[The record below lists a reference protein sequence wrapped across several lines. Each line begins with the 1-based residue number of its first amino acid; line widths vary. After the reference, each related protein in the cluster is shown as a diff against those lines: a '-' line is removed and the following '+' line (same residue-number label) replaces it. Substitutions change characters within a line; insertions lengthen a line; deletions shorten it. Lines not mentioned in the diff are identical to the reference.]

1 MGFRTNMVFM
11 RKTQKQPIEQLVLKT
26 LQKGTTSTT
35 GLIEKIFTLRPTTTK
50 QGVYRVLRKL
60 KDEEKIVIHGKYVS
74 LNLHWIKNMNEFFSL
89 AQFYY
94 LPKVANLDW
103 FLNVREKDKIVYFF
117 KNLNLLDS
125 FWSHIFHM
133 FNEVMNPKE
142 PIFVYN
148 PHEWFAYARQET
160 EQTLI
165 KTMKEKNRQVLI
177 TVSHNAPLDKELKK
191 KFGSD
196 ILQYNISDKKYFEKP
211 NYYFN
216 IFGDCIVEV
225 FIDQNIAKQIDK
237 FFKKTNIFDDKA
249 REELLEIVSK
259 NGKNKLIISR
269 NKNKSEKFKR
279 ILSKNFYFMT
289 GFERGNSKAEC
300 IP

>member
-1 MGFRTNMVFM
+1 MGKYLKYQKIKHFRCLIKQLVYFLLSLCKYDLME
-11 RKTQKQPIEQLVLKT
+11 KHPKQPIEQLILKT
-26 LQKGTTSTT
+26 LQKGTISTV
-35 GLIEKIFTLRPTTTK
+35 GLIEKISSVRLATTK

-60 KDEEKIVIHGKYVS
+60 KNEEKIVIHGKSVS

-89 AQFYY
+89 AQFYHS
-94 LPKVANLDW
+94 PKVANPDG

-125 FWSHIFHM
+125 FWSHAFHM
-133 FNEVMNPKE
+133 FNEVLSPKE

-177 TVSHNAPLDKELKK
+177 TVANNNSLDKELKK

-196 ILQYNISDKKYFEKP
+196 ILQYNIADKKYFEK
-211 NYYFN
+211 
-216 IFGDCIVEV
+216 
-225 FIDQNIAKQIDK
+225 QN
-237 FFKKTNIFDDKA
+237 
-249 REELLEIVSK
+249 
-259 NGKNKLIISR
+259 
-269 NKNKSEKFKR
+269 
-279 ILSKNFYFMT
+279 
-289 GFERGNSKAEC
+289 
-300 IP
+300 

>member
-1 MGFRTNMVFM
+1 VE
-11 RKTQKQPIEQLVLKT
+11 KQPKQPIEQLILKT
-26 LQKGTTSTT
+26 LQKGTISTIK
-35 GLIEKIFTLRPTTTK
+35 LIESISAIRLKTTK

-60 KDEEKIVIHGKYVS
+60 KDEEKIVIHGKSVS

-94 LPKVANLDW
+94 SPKVANPDG

-125 FWSHIFHM
+125 FWSHAFHM
-133 FNEVMNPKE
+133 FNEISNPKE

-177 TVSHNAPLDKELKK
+177 TVAHNEPLDKELKK
-191 KFGSD
+191 KFGND
-196 ILQYNISDKKYFEKP
+196 LLQYNIADKKIFEKQ

-216 IFGDCIVEV
+216 IFDDCLIEV
-225 FIDQNIAKQIDK
+225 FIDQKIAKQVDE

-249 REELLEIVSK
+249 RKELLEIVSK

-269 NKNKSEKFKR
+269 NKKKAEKYKKT
-279 ILSKNFYFMT
+279 LSKNFYIK
-289 GFERGNSKAEC
+289 R
-300 IP
+300 

>member
-1 MGFRTNMVFM
+1 ME
-11 RKTQKQPIEQLVLKT
+11 KQLKQPIEQLMLKT
-26 LQKGTTSTT
+26 LQKGTISTIK
-35 GLIEKIFTLRPTTTK
+35 LIQSISAVRPKTTK

-60 KDEEKIVIHGKYVS
+60 KDEGKIVIYGKSVS

-89 AQFYY
+89 AQFHYS
-94 LPKVANLDW
+94 PKVANPDG

-125 FWSHIFHM
+125 FWSHAFHM
-133 FNEVMNPKE
+133 FNEVLNPKE

-165 KTMKEKNRQVLI
+165 KAMKEKNRQVLI
-177 TVSHNAPLDKELKK
+177 TVAHNDPLDKELKK

-196 ILQYNISDKKYFEKP
+196 ILQYDIADKKIFEKQ
-211 NYYFN
+211 NYYLNTFD
-216 IFGDCIVEV
+216 DCLIEV
-225 FIDQNIAKQIDK
+225 FIDQKIASQIDE
-237 FFKKTNIFDDKA
+237 FFKKTKNFDDRV

-259 NGKNKLIISR
+259 KGKNKLVISR
-269 NKNKSEKFKR
+269 NKKKAEKYKKT
-279 ILSKNFYFMT
+279 LSKNFYIK
-289 GFERGNSKAEC
+289 R
-300 IP
+300 

>member
-1 MGFRTNMVFM
+1 ME
-11 RKTQKQPIEQLVLKT
+11 KQLKRPIEQLILKT
-26 LQKGTTSTT
+26 LQKGTISTIK
-35 GLIEKIFTLRPTTTK
+35 LIESISTIRPKTTK

-60 KDEEKIVIHGKYVS
+60 KDEEKIVIHGKSVS

-94 LPKVANLDW
+94 SPKVASPDG

-125 FWSHIFHM
+125 FWSHAFHM
-133 FNEVMNPKE
+133 FNEVLNPKE

-177 TVSHNAPLDKELKK
+177 TVAHNDPLDKELKK

-196 ILQYNISDKKYFEKP
+196 LLQYDITDKKIFEKQ
-211 NYYFN
+211 NYYLN
-216 IFGDCIVEV
+216 IFDDCLIEV
-225 FIDQNIAKQIDK
+225 FIDQKIAKQIDE
-237 FFKKTNIFDDKA
+237 FFKKTKNFDDKT
-249 REELLEIVSK
+249 REELSEIVSK
-259 NGKNKLIISR
+259 NGKNKLVISR
-269 NKNKSEKFKR
+269 NEKKAGKYKKT
-279 ILSKNFYFMT
+279 LSKNFYI
-289 GFERGNSKAEC
+289 KK
-300 IP
+300 

>member
-1 MGFRTNMVFM
+1 MEKRL
-11 RKTQKQPIEQLVLKT
+11 KQPIEQLILKT
-26 LQKGTTSTT
+26 LQKGTISTIR
-35 GLIEKIFTLRPTTTK
+35 LIQNISAIRSGTTK

-60 KDEEKIVIHGKYVS
+60 KDGEKIVIHGKSVS

-94 LPKVANLDW
+94 SPKVANPDG

-125 FWSHIFHM
+125 FWSHAFHM
-133 FNEVMNPKE
+133 FNEISNPKE

-177 TVSHNAPLDKELKK
+177 TVAHDDPLDRKLKK
-191 KFGSD
+191 KFRSD
-196 ILQYNISDKKYFEKP
+196 LLQYDIADKKIFEKQ
-211 NYYFN
+211 NYYLN
-216 IFGDCIVEV
+216 IFGDCLIEV
-225 FIDQNIAKQIDK
+225 FIDQKITKQIDE
-237 FFKKTNIFDDKA
+237 FFKKTKSFDDKA
-249 REELLEIVSK
+249 REELLKIVSK
-259 NGKNKLIISR
+259 NGKNRLVISR
-269 NKNKSEKFKR
+269 NKK
-279 ILSKNFYFMT
+279 
-289 GFERGNSKAEC
+289 KA
-300 IP
+300 

>member
-1 MGFRTNMVFM
+1 MEKRTN
-11 RKTQKQPIEQLVLKT
+11 QPIEQLILKT
-26 LQKGTTSTT
+26 LQKGTISTIK
-35 GLIEKIFTLRPTTTK
+35 LIENISTIRPKTTK

-60 KDEEKIVIHGKYVS
+60 KDEEKIVIHGKSVS

-94 LPKVANLDW
+94 SPRVASPDG

-125 FWSHIFHM
+125 FWSHAFHM
-133 FNEVMNPKE
+133 FAEISNPKE

-165 KTMKEKNRQVLI
+165 KTMNEKTRQVLI
-177 TVSHNAPLDKELKK
+177 TVAHSNPLDRELKK

-196 ILQYNISDKKYFEKP
+196 LLQYNISDKKIFDKQD
-211 NYYFN
+211 YYFN
-216 IFGDCIVEV
+216 IFGDCLIEV
-225 FIDQNIAKQIDK
+225 FIDQKISEQIDK
-237 FFKKTNIFDDKA
+237 FFEKTKFFDDKA
-249 REELLEIVSK
+249 SEELLEIVSRS
-259 NGKNKLIISR
+259 GKNKLVISR
-269 NKNKSEKFKR
+269 NKKKVEKYKKT
-279 ILSKNFYFMT
+279 LSKNFYIM
-289 GFERGNSKAEC
+289 K
-300 IP
+300 

>member
-1 MGFRTNMVFM
+1 MEKETR
-11 RKTQKQPIEQLVLKT
+11 QPIELSILKT
-26 LQKGTTSTT
+26 LQKGTISSVK
-35 GLIEKIFTLRPTTTK
+35 LIESISILRPKTTK

-60 KDEEKIVIHGKYVS
+60 KKEEKIVIHGKLVS

-89 AQFYY
+89 AQFHYS
-94 LPKVANLDW
+94 PKVASPDG

-125 FWSHIFHM
+125 FWSHAFHM
-133 FNEVMNPKE
+133 FAETLNPKE

-165 KTMKEKNRQVLI
+165 KTMNEKNKQVLI
-177 TVSHNAPLDKELKK
+177 TVANNDPLDRELKR

-196 ILQYNISDKKYFEKP
+196 LLQCDISDKPLFERQ

-216 IFGDCIVEV
+216 VFGDFLVEV
-225 FIDQNIAKQIDK
+225 FIDQIIAKQIDE
-237 FFKKTNIFDDKA
+237 FFKKTKEFDDKA
-249 REELLEIVSK
+249 REDLSKIVSK
-259 NGKNKLIISR
+259 SGRNKLIISR
-269 NKNKSEKFKR
+269 NYKKAAKYKKT
-279 ILSKNFYFMT
+279 LSRNFFI
-289 GFERGNSKAEC
+289 KK
-300 IP
+300 

>member
-1 MGFRTNMVFM
+1 ME
-11 RKTQKQPIEQLVLKT
+11 KHPKQPIEQLILKT
-26 LQKGTTSTT
+26 LQKGTISTI
-35 GLIEKIFTLRPTTTK
+35 GLIEKISALRFATTK

-60 KDEEKIVIHGKYVS
+60 KNEEKIVIHGKSVS

-89 AQFYY
+89 AQFFYS
-94 LPKVANLDW
+94 PKVANPDG

-125 FWSHIFHM
+125 FWSHAFHM
-133 FNEVMNPKE
+133 FNEVLNPEE

-177 TVSHNAPLDKELKK
+177 TVAHNDSLDKELKK
-191 KFGSD
+191 KFRSD
-196 ILQYNISDKKYFEKP
+196 ILQYDIADKKIFEKQ

-216 IFGDCIVEV
+216 IFGDCLIEV
-225 FIDQNIAKQIDK
+225 FIDQKIAKQIDE
-237 FFKKTNIFDDKA
+237 FFKKINIFDDKA
-249 REELLEIVSK
+249 REKLLEIVSK

-269 NKNKSEKFKR
+269 NKNKAEKYKKT
-279 ILSKNFYFMT
+279 LSKNFYIK
-289 GFERGNSKAEC
+289 R
-300 IP
+300 

>member
-1 MGFRTNMVFM
+1 ME
-11 RKTQKQPIEQLVLKT
+11 KHPKQPIEQLILKI
-26 LQKGTTSTT
+26 LQKGTISTR
-35 GLIEKIFTLRPTTTK
+35 GLIEKISALRLATTK

-60 KDEEKIVIHGKYVS
+60 KNEEKIVIHGKSVS

-94 LPKVANLDW
+94 SPKVANPDG

-125 FWSHIFHM
+125 FWSHAFHM
-133 FNEVMNPKE
+133 FNEVLNPKE

-177 TVSHNAPLDKELKK
+177 TVAHNDSLDKELKK

-196 ILQYNISDKKYFEKP
+196 ILQYSIADKKNFEKQ

-216 IFGDCIVEV
+216 IFGDCLIEV
-225 FIDQNIAKQIDK
+225 FIDKKIEGQIDD
-237 FFKKTNIFDDKA
+237 FFKRTKIFDDNS
-249 REELLEIVSK
+249 REELLKIVSRS
-259 NGKNKLIISR
+259 GKNKLIILR
-269 NKNKSEKFKR
+269 NKKKAEKYKR
-279 ILSKNFYFMT
+279 ILSKNFYI
-289 GFERGNSKAEC
+289 KK
-300 IP
+300 

>member
-1 MGFRTNMVFM
+1 ME
-11 RKTQKQPIEQLVLKT
+11 KHIKQPIEQLILKI
-26 LQKGTTSTT
+26 LQKGTISTIK
-35 GLIEKIFTLRPTTTK
+35 LIKSISIVRPKTTK

-60 KDEEKIVIHGKYVS
+60 KGEEKIVIHGKSVS

-94 LPKVANLDW
+94 SPKVANSDS

-117 KNLNLLDS
+117 KNLNWLDS
-125 FWSHIFHM
+125 FWSHAFHM
-133 FNEVMNPKE
+133 FNEVLNPKE

-177 TVSHNAPLDKELKK
+177 TVAHDNPLDKELKK
-191 KFGSD
+191 KFKSD
-196 ILQYNISDKKYFEKP
+196 LLQYNITYKKISEKQ
-211 NYYFN
+211 NYYLN
-216 IFGDCIVEV
+216 IFDDCLIEV
-225 FIDQNIAKQIDK
+225 FIDQKIANQIDD

-249 REELLEIVSK
+249 REKFLEIASK
-259 NGKNKLIISR
+259 NGKNKLVIS
-269 NKNKSEKFKR
+269 KNKKKAEKYKKT
-279 ILSKNFYFMT
+279 LSKNFYI
-289 GFERGNSKAEC
+289 KK
-300 IP
+300 

>member
-1 MGFRTNMVFM
+1 ME
-11 RKTQKQPIEQLVLKT
+11 KHPKQPIEPLILKI
-26 LQKGTTSTT
+26 LQKGTISTIE
-35 GLIEKIFTLRPTTTK
+35 LIEKISALRLATTK

-60 KDEEKIVIHGKYVS
+60 KNEEKIVIHGKSVS

-94 LPKVANLDW
+94 SRKVANPDG

-125 FWSHIFHM
+125 FWSHAFHM
-133 FNEVMNPKE
+133 FNEVLNPKE

-165 KTMKEKNRQVLI
+165 KMMKEKNRQVLI
-177 TVSHNAPLDKELKK
+177 TVAHNESLDKELKK

-196 ILQYNISDKKYFEKP
+196 ILQYNIADKKIFEKQ

-216 IFGDCIVEV
+216 IFGDCLIEV
-225 FIDQNIAKQIDK
+225 FIDQKIAKQIDD

-249 REELLEIVSK
+249 REKLLEIVSK

-269 NKNKSEKFKR
+269 NKNKAEKYKKT
-279 ILSKNFYFMT
+279 LSKNFYIK
-289 GFERGNSKAEC
+289 R
-300 IP
+300 

>member
-1 MGFRTNMVFM
+1 VE
-11 RKTQKQPIEQLVLKT
+11 KQPKQPIEQLILKT
-26 LQKGTTSTT
+26 LQKGTISTIK
-35 GLIEKIFTLRPTTTK
+35 LIESISAIRLKTTK

-60 KDEEKIVIHGKYVS
+60 KDEEKIVIYGKSVS

-94 LPKVANLDW
+94 SPKVANPDG

-125 FWSHIFHM
+125 FWSHAFHM
-133 FNEVMNPKE
+133 FNEISNPKE

-177 TVSHNAPLDKELKK
+177 TVAHNEPLDKELKK
-191 KFGSD
+191 KFGND
-196 ILQYNISDKKYFEKP
+196 LLQYNIADKKIFEKQ

-216 IFGDCIVEV
+216 IFDDCLIEV
-225 FIDQNIAKQIDK
+225 FIDQKIAKQVDE

-249 REELLEIVSK
+249 RKELLEIVSK

-269 NKNKSEKFKR
+269 NKKKAEKYKKT
-279 ILSKNFYFMT
+279 LSKNFYIK
-289 GFERGNSKAEC
+289 R
-300 IP
+300 